1 MPAAHVL
8 YRSALRCLRA
18 VSPLLSS
25 GTSKLSRGLRGRKD
39 AHERLAEWGRSSRDP
54 ARPTVWVHASSVG
67 EALQARSVLEAVRE
81 GVPGIQVAFTFFS
94 PSAEAM
100 TSAYP
105 ADVTCYLPWDLPRT
119 MGSVLDALRPSALL
133 FTQKEVWPTLTAQ
146 AAARRVP
153 TFLVAGTLPEEAG
166 RLRWP
171 ARSVLAPAFASLR
184 TVAAIATEDGERFGR
199 LGVPSDRIVVTGD
212 PGIDSA
218 WNRASGVDPDAS
230 HMRLFREEEGPVGRE
245 GRVLVAGSTWE
256 SDEAVLIPALA
267 RVKRTSPD
275 LRLVL
280 APHEPAGWD
289 FAGLKRRLAEDGWTP
304 TLLGDAEGR
313 GALDGADAV
322 LVERVGVLAD
332 LYGVASVAYVGGGF
346 HPHGLHS
353 VLEPAAAS
361 VPVLFGPRHEN
372 SYSASRLLATGGARM
387 ATDEDSLARELQEWL
402 ADPEELIGAGRRAAG
417 YIEEH
422 RGAAARTAELVIPH
436 LSEST

>member
-1 MPAAHVL
+1 M
-8 YRSALRCLRA
+8 
-18 VSPLLSS
+18 LSG

-54 ARPTVWVHASSVG
+54 ARPTAWVHASSVG

-81 GVPGIQVAFTFFS
+81 RVPGVQVAFTFFS

-119 MGSVLDALRPSALL
+119 MRSVLDALRPSVVI
-133 FTQKEVWPTLTAQ
+133 FTQKEVWPTLTAE
-146 AAARRVP
+146 AVARGVP
-153 TFLVAGTLPEEAG
+153 AFLVAGTLPEAAG

-171 ARSVLAPAFASLR
+171 ASSILAPAFASLEA
-184 TVAAIATEDGERFGR
+184 VAAIASEDGARFGR
-199 LGVPSDRIVVTGD
+199 LGVSPDRIVVTGD

-218 WNRASGVDPDAS
+218 WNRASGVDSDAS
-230 HMRLFREEEGPVGRE
+230 HMRLFGEEGGPAGRVGAV
-245 GRVLVAGSTWE
+245 GPVLVAGSTWE
-256 SDEAVLIPALA
+256 SDEAVLIPALS

-289 FAGLKRRLAEDGWTP
+289 FGGLTRKLTEAGWTP
-304 TLLGDAEGR
+304 TLLSDAERR
-313 GALDGADAV
+313 GALEGADAV

-346 HPHGLHS
+346 HTHGLHS

-361 VPVLFGPRHEN
+361 VPVLVGPRHEN
-372 SYSASRLLATGGARM
+372 SHSASRLLAIAGARM
-387 ATDEDSLARELQEWL
+387 VTDEDSLVRELQEWL
-402 ADPEELIGAGRRAAG
+402 ADPEEIVGAGRRAAG